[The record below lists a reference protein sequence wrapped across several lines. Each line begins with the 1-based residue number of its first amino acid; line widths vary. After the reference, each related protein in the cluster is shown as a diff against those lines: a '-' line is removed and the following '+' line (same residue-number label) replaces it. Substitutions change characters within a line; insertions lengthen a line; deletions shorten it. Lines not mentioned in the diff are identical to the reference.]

1 MGTETDSLDNQLAE
15 EFEQFGQAERKIL
28 AAAVKVF
35 AEKGFDGART
45 DEIAARA
52 GVNKAMI
59 YYYFKSK
66 ENLYTVIVE
75 TLFGKVYL
83 ILSSHLSLVD
93 VSAPEKGVLSFID
106 SYVDF
111 IYAHRIFV
119 KVMLWDLARG
129 GTIVARVA
137 GKVMREKTEQV
148 RSIFE
153 QAARD
158 GYIRPFDPKHLF
170 VSIIGMVLFFFI
182 AEPVVRVIWGEEPI
196 TPEHIAERKKE
207 ISSLIIHGILPKQ
220 G

>member
-1 MGTETDSLDNQLAE
+1 MGTETDSVDNQLAE
-15 EFEQFGQAERKIL
+15 EFEQFGQAERNIL
-28 AAAVKVF
+28 AAAVEVF

-45 DEIAARA
+45 DEIAAKA

-93 VSAPEKGVLSFID
+93 VSAPEKGVRSFID

-129 GTIVARVA
+129 GAIVSRVA
-137 GKVMREKTEQV
+137 GRVMRDKTVQV
-148 RSIFE
+148 RSVFE
-153 QAARD
+153 QAGRD
-158 GYIRPFDPKHLF
+158 GYIRPVDPKHLL
-170 VSIIGMVLFFFI
+170 VSIIGMVIFFFV

-196 TPEHIAERKKE
+196 TPAHIADRKKE
-207 ISSLIIHGILPKQ
+207 ISNLIIHGILPKQ